1 MGIREL
7 GQIYGPKCKNRV
19 ILRRAISAELPG
31 GAELC
36 GLVDDLYRAK
46 VKNPAFE
53 PYWERAVAT
62 LDKMKDEIAR
72 RYDFKTAKKEES
84 QDENDE
90 ENG

>member
-19 ILRRAISAELPG
+19 ILRRAVCAELPG
-31 GAELC
+31 GAEIC
-36 GLVDDLYRAK
+36 RLVDDLYLAK
-46 VKNPAFE
+46 VQNPAFE

-72 RYDFKTAKKEES
+72 RYDFKTAKKEEK

-90 ENG
+90 KNG